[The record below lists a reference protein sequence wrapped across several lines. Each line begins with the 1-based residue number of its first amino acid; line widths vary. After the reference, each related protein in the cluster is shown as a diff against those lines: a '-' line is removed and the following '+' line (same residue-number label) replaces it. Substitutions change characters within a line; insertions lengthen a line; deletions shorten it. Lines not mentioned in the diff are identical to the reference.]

1 MERTM
6 RRPIALL
13 SSCLSLALLAVT
25 GCSPAYS
32 SLYKQTNNKT
42 AAPVAAK
49 DVKVVKSRE
58 DLKRAWTEVG
68 VYRGHAPTVKEAMA
82 AAQQQCGAHGAN
94 VYVLNTEPF
103 QSEASWK
110 VDGVCGRFDK

>member
-1 MERTM
+1 M
-6 RRPIALL
+6 RRTIALFSL
-13 SSCLSLALLAVT
+13 SLSLAVGALT

-32 SLYKQTNNKT
+32 SFYKETNHKLHP
-42 AAPVAAK
+42 APVAAK

-58 DLKRAWTEVG
+58 DLKSAWTEIG

-82 AAQQQCGAHGAN
+82 TAKQQCGSNGAN
-94 VYVLNTEPF
+94 LYILNTEPF

-110 VDGVCGRFDK
+110 VDGVCGRLDK